1 MTARCI
7 TLSWID
13 RTMDVPLR
21 QVAVPLAA
29 LGLALLGST
38 IHRTAIPHPSE
49 PERLGG

>member
-21 QVAVPLAA
+21 QVVVPLAA
-29 LGLALLGST
+29 LALLGST